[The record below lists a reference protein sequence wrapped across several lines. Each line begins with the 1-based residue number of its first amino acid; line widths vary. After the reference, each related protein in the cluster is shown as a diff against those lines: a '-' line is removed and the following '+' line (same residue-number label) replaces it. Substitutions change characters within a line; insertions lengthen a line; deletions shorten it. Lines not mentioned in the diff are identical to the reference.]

1 MLDCDVDLDLQKS
14 PSAQAYAEL
23 RAQEHRVTL
32 LPAGKM
38 FVAQLGESLLDAAAR
53 AGIRLPHQCK
63 TGSCGACRAQCCMGR
78 SRILLGPYPPR

>member
-14 PSAQAYAEL
+14 PSAQACAEL

-53 AGIRLPHQCK
+53 AGICLPHQCK
-63 TGSCGACRAQCCMGR
+63 TGSCGACRAQV
-78 SRILLGPYPPR
+78 LHGPVQDIAGA

>member
-63 TGSCGACRAQCCMGR
+63 TGSCGACRA
-78 SRILLGPYPPR
+78 